1 MAGHYQL
8 TQIASIVRSLEAP
21 VTSVI
26 HNDTSFLAG
35 DKNGTLTK
43 WNISDGNRSWSKN
56 LDPSISDI
64 CIQQKV
70 IMVANGRYLSCLAS
84 EDGEVLWSVDFDG
97 ACDLVTLNQKT
108 VWVTSSVYEIE
119 IGHFV
124 GCKVHE
130 LQIKDGKIVQSIE
143 LPSKAWSLEGR
154 GFDCIIGLGRPEP
167 GVYSVLSQNGKLTS
181 VTGTPNLPIVR
192 SVASG
197 NGYISF
203 LTASEVAFEI
213 NPDGYLHNTEH
224 NATCVGY
231 RHDGQWLTSARIKEI
246 YGQGRGETEIRIVEA
261 RDVVSSDDMTLITTD
276 YNPTEGILD
285 FGNSKINWS
294 HEGEVTSYCG
304 HGNIMS
310 VGFSTGETMLL
321 ETGVIEN
328 RVESSEFPNHDD
340 SNIRARLR
348 MLRFEE

>member
-1 MAGHYQL
+1 MGDISLVSHLKMERFFGQLILMGH
-8 TQIASIVRSLEAP
+8 
-21 VTSVI
+21 VT
-26 HNDTSFLAG
+26 
-35 DKNGTLTK
+35 
-43 WNISDGNRSWSKN
+43 
-56 LDPSISDI
+56 
-64 CIQQKV
+64 
-70 IMVANGRYLSCLAS
+70 
-84 EDGEVLWSVDFDG
+84 
-97 ACDLVTLNQKT
+97 LVTLNQKT

-130 LQIKDGKIVQSIE
+130 LQNKDGKIVQSIE

-181 VTGTPNLPIVR
+181 VTETPNLPIVR

-246 YGQGRGETEIRIVEA
+246 YGQEREKLRSGSLR
-261 RDVVSSDDMTLITTD
+261 
-276 YNPTEGILD
+276 
-285 FGNSKINWS
+285 
-294 HEGEVTSYCG
+294 
-304 HGNIMS
+304 
-310 VGFSTGETMLL
+310 
-321 ETGVIEN
+321 
-328 RVESSEFPNHDD
+328 RVMWYPLM
-340 SNIRARLR
+340 I
-348 MLRFEE
+348 